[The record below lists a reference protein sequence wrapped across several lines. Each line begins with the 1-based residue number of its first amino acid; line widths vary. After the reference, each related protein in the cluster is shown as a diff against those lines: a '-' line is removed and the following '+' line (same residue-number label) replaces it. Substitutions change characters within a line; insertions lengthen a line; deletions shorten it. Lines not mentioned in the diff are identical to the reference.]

1 MVKVILIEKNGTM
14 KETKILKFN
23 KENIHKKCKLKNN
36 DNFEKRTTWKMN
48 DDTNVTLF
56 SRDEGRASSENKFEL
71 PPPVDNNLFFGCMI
85 LCAHSDDDL
94 TNDNVK
100 DLKLS
105 DWKKLYEKLM
115 GGPGEDLGDEDSE
128 RSEDEEDI
136 DPDNLD
142 ENGYLKNSFL
152 VDDKEEIEIG
162 GNSDEENEYSGD
174 ETESDGDFPSDE
186 ESEDENQEDSE
197 LEEENYNYND

>member
-1 MVKVILIEKNGTM
+1 MVKVILIEKNATV
-14 KETKILKFN
+14 KETKILKFD
-23 KENIHKKCKLKNN
+23 KENIYKKCKLKNN

-48 DDTNVTLF
+48 DNTNVTLF

-100 DLKLS
+100 DLNLS

-136 DPDNLD
+136 DLDDLD
-142 ENGYLKNSFL
+142 ENGYLKDSFL

-186 ESEDENQEDSE
+186 NENNDDDSE
-197 LEEENYNYND
+197 LDEENYNYDD